1 FVPDS
6 LRARNHGFGGELAD
20 EQTDRSRSRPQR
32 DHRESASQ
40 SSYEENGSE
49 IGGRSGQDGRSTR
62 GDSHQIPT
70 LNITLCLP
78 FRGESDCRSGA
89 DGEVTS
95 SATLGAQERAEF
107 HRQRSPHSKPTY
119 SSPSANPALSYAR
132 RRHRGPTFV
141 ALEKKVRS
149 RGRGPRNLDHRRRC
163 FGAYRDSPVDEV
175 DGIFCTRVCFGER
188 ILVLAPTERN
198 VLRHCGCGDARYE
211 RYRAAGLLDCSRPQH
226 AGHFHYCLSTGPGS
240 RASDEGRSSLFSE
253 QAVRRTAIARMCGA
267 GADKAPKCG
276 CLGWQRVVLRPVQW
290 IWNLTRDRCPAQ
302 TPPGGT

>member
-1 FVPDS
+1 RPKGAFLIPHPS
-6 LRARNHGFGGELAD
+6 RARNHGFGGERAD

-62 GDSHQIPT
+62 GDSHQIQT
-70 LNITLCLP
+70 LNITLRLP

-95 SATLGAQERAEF
+95 SATLGAQERAEY
-107 HRQRSPHSKPTY
+107 RQRSPHSKPKY

-149 RGRGPRNLDHRRRC
+149 RGRGPGNL
-163 FGAYRDSPVDEV
+163 
-175 DGIFCTRVCFGER
+175 
-188 ILVLAPTERN
+188 
-198 VLRHCGCGDARYE
+198 
-211 RYRAAGLLDCSRPQH
+211 
-226 AGHFHYCLSTGPGS
+226 
-240 RASDEGRSSLFSE
+240 
-253 QAVRRTAIARMCGA
+253 
-267 GADKAPKCG
+267 
-276 CLGWQRVVLRPVQW
+276 
-290 IWNLTRDRCPAQ
+290 
-302 TPPGGT
+302 